1 MHPYRDSL
9 TSLITPVRKNLQ
21 GSTRKCWTAT
31 RYGELYIHVE
41 SINLTHERISASVHF
56 RANSWR
62 QKWSKAEA
70 VDLVASRLRRGE

>member
-1 MHPYRDSL
+1 VHPYRDSL
-9 TSLITPVRKNLQ
+9 TSLITPVRKYLQ

-62 QKWSKAEA
+62 QKWGKAEA
-70 VDLVASRLRRGE
+70 VDLVAGRLRRGE